1 MSITVEYSIPG
12 QPKVKE
18 ALDEQD
24 VDQSVGDFISAFLST
39 QGVPPGDFY
48 LTYQGTI
55 LPEETSLRENGIVG
69 HGETLNLFQ
78 RHVPA
83 ETLPSLIFTGSSPIL
98 S

>member
-18 ALDEQD
+18 ELLDQD

-39 QGVPPGDFY
+39 QGLPPGDFY
-48 LTYQGTI
+48 LTYQGMT
-55 LPEETSLRENGIVG
+55 LPDETTLKENAIMG
-69 HGETLNLFQ
+69 HGELLTLFQ

-83 ETLPSLIFTGSSPIL
+83 
-98 S
+98 